1 MSVMMKSH
9 RSPAFE
15 QETGWHKNRR
25 LVRDGFRGL
34 EYLPRSRTG
43 WNATLAA
50 YAYSVRRQVAGTCD
64 LNQWAVMHG
73 CPASARY
80 RELGEGALV
89 LWHGTTAM
97 RAERIA
103 RYGLFHE
110 RGVWATLEP
119 KIAHGFS
126 RSRGREYRAGS
137 AAVVL
142 LLDGREVRSGV
153 HYDVETAEVFRFH
166 LALPAESIEYI
177 LWDDR
182 IEFLGEQRVK
192 QPKPWGIARF
202 KKKSGRWVPLSR
214 PPVRFDGRHGYND
227 LEGWLHLS
235 IERILSTLGSAAAI
249 EIFSVLYATIDPWE
263 ALEHEVTFRALE
275 RLCHVSRRRRGVKL
289 FSLAAE

>member
-1 MSVMMKSH
+1 MVKSH
-9 RSPAFE
+9 RSSAFE
-15 QETGWHKNRR
+15 QETDWRKNRR
-25 LVRDGFRGL
+25 LVRDGFRSL

-89 LWHGTTAM
+89 LWHGTTAR

-103 RYGLFHE
+103 RYGLFHK

-126 RSRGREYRAGS
+126 RSRGRAYRAGS

-142 LLDGREVRSGV
+142 LLDGREARSGV

-166 LALPAESIEYI
+166 AALSAESIEYI

-182 IEFLGEQRVK
+182 IEFRGEQRVS
-192 QPKPWGIARF
+192 QPKPWGVARF

-214 PPVRFDGRHGYND
+214 LPVRFDGGRSYND

-235 IERILSTLGSAAAI
+235 IERILSALGSAAAI
-249 EIFSVLYATIDPWE
+249 EIFSTLYATVDPWE
-263 ALEHEVTFRALE
+263 ALQHEVIFGALE
-275 RLCHVSRRRRGVKL
+275 RLCHASRHRCGVEL
-289 FSLAAE
+289 FSLEAE